1 MLQLLSIKKVYSG
14 VKIRF
19 FFYLSPFKTFIDF
32 WIFGFIA
39 LFWIFGF
46 IALVFKYQ
54 TALGVFQQNMVES
67 IIQGLVSPEH
77 REGIIH
83 DLYFGMSVEVR
94 CLRGCFQQQ
103 LLRGRGEISISPA
116 TSSCRD

>member
-19 FFYLSPFKTFIDF
+19 FFYLSPFKTFID
-32 WIFGFIA
+32 
-39 LFWIFGF
+39 FWIFGF